1 MNIRHRISLLVVLGF
16 LATTLIGGF
25 AAIQG
30 FRSTKQV
37 QSVTQG
43 VVPSTL
49 ASAELVGQLKDVQL
63 AVVAIVAAGDKNL
76 AQQAKERLLENQRRL
91 QVALD
96 EQLKKADSEAQVGL
110 VKEAKE
116 SLGNYFSAIED
127 TVNFR
132 IAGQKDVA
140 EANLSANVAG
150 YLTEMEGMIS
160 ALQLQKRRSKD
171 DAIEALN
178 GNMETTTLTVLV
190 VTVLAVAGLSFVG
203 LHLYRQII
211 HPITDMKD
219 SMTAVATSHDYS
231 HRLPVL
237 RMDEIGQ
244 SVAAFNEMI
253 GQIQES
259 TELVKQK
266 TADIQAM
273 LHYIPQ
279 GILTIQAGN
288 LIHPEY
294 SEYLESIL
302 ATQHIAGRDV
312 MEVLFAQSDCN
323 ADIRSQIEA
332 ATAASIDED
341 SMNFEFNSHL
351 LPMDITFTLPNGVV
365 KYLDLNWSPITDDQ
379 DVTRRILL
387 CVRDVT
393 ELRALAKEAEG
404 QKRELGIIGEILA
417 VPRNKFDDFI
427 SGSMAF
433 VAENKTLIT
442 DADFNLNG
450 KARADLV
457 NVLFRNMHTIKG
469 NARTFGLLLMTNV
482 IHEVE
487 QSYDE
492 LRQNPDLAWNG
503 DALLADLER
512 VQASLNEYAQ
522 ISEVKL
528 GRGPAGS
535 AGAVSSSG
543 GVDASA
549 LAKTLAR
556 LKGADPKDKKSLA
569 AAVEAAIAEL
579 ELAGTVTVA
588 DVISPVVGSLPSLAK
603 ELGKEAPVV
612 QIHDHGVRLH
622 REAADVLKNV
632 GAHLFRNS
640 MDHGIESPA
649 VRTAAGKSAAGH
661 IHFNVALKEGALKM
675 RLHDDGKGLDLATIW
690 AKAIQKAIVPS
701 DAELT
706 SSEIAQLIF
715 VPGFSTASAVT
726 EVSGRG
732 VGMDAV
738 KRFVEDAGGSIELV
752 LLDDIK
758 DRDQV
763 PFETVITLPAS
774 FALQGDVLMAQAS
787 LLPA

>member
-1 MNIRHRISLLVVLGF
+1 MNIRRRISLLVVLGF
-16 LATTLIGGF
+16 LATSLIGGF

-30 FRSTKQV
+30 YRSTQQV

-63 AVVAIVAAGDKNL
+63 SVVAIVAAGDKNL
-76 AQQAKERLLENQRRL
+76 ALQAKERLLENQRRL

-96 EQLKKADSEAQVGL
+96 EQMKKADSEAQVGL
-110 VKEAKE
+110 VKAAKE
-116 SLGNYFSAIED
+116 SLGLYFGAIED
-127 TVNFR
+127 TVNFK
-132 IAGQKDVA
+132 IAGQKAIA

-160 ALQLQKRRSKD
+160 ALQVQKRRSKD
-171 DAIEALN
+171 DAIESLN
-178 GNMETTTLTVLV
+178 SNMEMTTLTVLV
-190 VTVLAVAGLSFVG
+190 VTLFAVAGLSFVG

-244 SVAAFNEMI
+244 SVVAFNEMI
-253 GQIQES
+253 GQIQAS

-302 ATQHIAGRDV
+302 ATQDIAGRDV
-312 MEVLFAQSDCN
+312 MDVLFAQSDCN

-332 ATAASIDED
+332 ATAASIDEE

-351 LPMDITFTLPNGVV
+351 LPMEMTFTLPNGAV

-433 VAENKTLIT
+433 VAENKALIT
-442 DADFNLNG
+442 DADFNLSG
-450 KARADLV
+450 AARAELV

-492 LRQNPDLAWNG
+492 LRQNPAMAWNG

-512 VQASLNEYAQ
+512 VQGSLDEYAQ

-528 GRGPAGS
+528 GRGAAAGVASGDSGAPGLDPA
-535 AGAVSSSG
+535 
-543 GVDASA
+543 A
-549 LAKTLAR
+549 LAKTLAL
-556 LKGADPKDKKSLA
+556 LKSADAKDKKSLA
-569 AAVEAAIAEL
+569 AAVEAAIAGL
-579 ELAGTVTVA
+579 ELAGTFSA
-588 DVISPVVGSLPSLAK
+588 PDVLSPVLASLPSLAK

-612 QIHDHGVRLH
+612 HLHDHGLRLH
-622 REAADVLKNV
+622 REAADLLKNV
-632 GAHLFRNS
+632 GAHLLRNS
-640 MDHGIESPA
+640 MDHGIETPD

-661 IHFNVALKEGALKM
+661 IHFNMQLKDDGLKL
-675 RLHDDGKGLDLATIW
+675 RLHDDGKGLDLAAIW
-690 AKAIQKAIVPS
+690 AKAMQKAVLPA

-738 KRFVEDAGGSIELV
+738 KSFVESAGGTISLV
-752 LLDDIK
+752 LLDEHMVR
-758 DRDQV
+758 DRV
-763 PFETVITLPAS
+763 PFETVITLPARL
-774 FALQGDVLMAQAS
+774 AVRAA
-787 LLPA
+787 